1 MKPFSHK
8 APLSRYALVL
18 AVYTLVAFHVP
29 FFSHALKLV
38 TGGLNG
44 VLIIGTAAL
53 LLLGLD
59 FLLYYVLAWCGRIVG
74 KILISAS
81 LVADAAM
88 LFCVNAYDV
97 LVTDEMMGNFWNTQ
111 YSEMSGFFSWG
122 LASYILLLGV
132 LPSVYVFA
140 RKVEYGAWKRLLGSM
155 GAAVGILTAA
165 IFGHMK
171 NWPWIDRN
179 STELGSLIMPWSY
192 IVNTFRYYAA
202 ERQRNQQEIPL
213 PDPTAVSDS
222 RDVCVLF
229 IGESV
234 RSDRFSLLGYGRE
247 TNRYTAAD
255 SVKAYHA
262 VASAT
267 YTRAGVKAILEP
279 VDAPEL
285 HEILPN
291 YLQRAGVD
299 VWWRTN
305 NWGEPP
311 VHTPRYYTFAQLKER
326 YPGADARY
334 DGLLLEGLRDDIVGS
349 DSSKVFVV
357 IHAYTNHGPSYNT
370 NYPAQF
376 QVFEPVCSTVE
387 MSRTSPEELN
397 NAYDNSI
404 VYTDYLMHQVIEIL
418 RSIPDRRTMLL
429 FVSDH
434 GESLGENNLY
444 MHGVPYSMAPREQL
458 EIPFVVWT
466 SDRSLMYKDLPEVG
480 QHHVFH
486 SVLRF
491 FGIDTPAFDE
501 ENCIFAKN

>member
-122 LASYILLLGV
+122 LAFYILLLGV

-140 RKVEYGAWKRLLGSM
+140 RKVEYGSWKRLLGSM

-165 IFGHMK
+165 IFGNMK

-326 YPGADARY
+326 YAAKDFGLYANP
-334 DGLLLEGLRDDIVGS
+334 DGSMPNCFIMTGDITGGNSGSPVFNGRGELTGLAFDGNWEAMSGDI
-349 DSSKVFVV
+349 
-357 IHAYTNHGPSYNT
+357 I
-370 NYPAQF
+370 
-376 QVFEPVCSTVE
+376 FEPDLQRCICVDIRYVLFIIDKFGGAGYLLNE
-387 MSRTSPEELN
+387 MTLN
-397 NAYDNSI
+397 
-404 VYTDYLMHQVIEIL
+404 
-418 RSIPDRRTMLL
+418 
-429 FVSDH
+429 
-434 GESLGENNLY
+434 
-444 MHGVPYSMAPREQL
+444 
-458 EIPFVVWT
+458 
-466 SDRSLMYKDLPEVG
+466 
-480 QHHVFH
+480 
-486 SVLRF
+486 
-491 FGIDTPAFDE
+491 
-501 ENCIFAKN
+501 